1 MNNGHSF
8 TYIIGYRHKP
18 DRLQNLR
25 RVLDWINGF
34 AGADVIVVEQDTH
47 SKISH
52 LNLRCRH
59 LFLKSDKPY
68 NKSWSFNY
76 ATKMAKTNIIVFA
89 DSDLIMN
96 PNHLIESLKQIETY
110 EMVNPYKSVID
121 LDTNETGLQ
130 LEQVLQINRPG
141 RGETDHQKV
150 PICGGICI
158 FRRES
163 IIKIA
168 GWNENFVGW
177 GAEDDFVS
185 LKVQQFLNWKQM
197 EHKCYHLFH
206 NREQPNMTEYQKNLN
221 LLQQLTK
228 LEKEEIWK
236 ISHKDV
242 TKNGLKN
249 KYEI

>member
-34 AGADVIVVEQDTH
+34 AGADVILVEQDTH

-130 LEQVLQINRPG
+130 LEQVLKINRPG

-185 LKVQQFLNWKQM
+185 LKVQQFLTS
-197 EHKCYHLFH
+197 F
-206 NREQPNMTEYQKNLN
+206 
-221 LLQQLTK
+221 
-228 LEKEEIWK
+228 
-236 ISHKDV
+236 S
-242 TKNGLKN
+242 
-249 KYEI
+249 

>member
-249 KYEI
+249 KYEV

>member
-76 ATKMAKTNIIVFA
+76 ANKIAKKNIIVFA

-249 KYEI
+249 KYEV